1 MVQGIY
7 GGGEGE
13 WERKE
18 REDKDS
24 ECAGVRRW
32 GGERKVESVTVLSSS
47 PQNHCQ
53 LYGYV

>member
-32 GGERKVESVTVLSSS
+32 GGEREVESVTVLSSS